1 MGMTLNEGD
10 AVTNWDPVKG
20 INKTVS
26 RIITETSFECNT
38 AAESGCA
45 SRPNLFPPARRD

>member
-20 INKTVS
+20 VNKNVS
-26 RIITETSFECNT
+26 RIITETAFECNM

-45 SRPNLFPPARRD
+45 LDTF